1 MTIPDT
7 SEESSVRHETGIP
20 QPVHFIGVGGAGMSG
35 IAAVLAALGVAV
47 TGSDLKASR
56 YTRHLEECGVP
67 VRIGHEASQVGGAA
81 LVVIS
86 SAIPAGNPELQEAR
100 RRGLPVLQRAEML
113 ARIMATRR
121 GVAIAGTH
129 GKTTTSSMITHALL
143 RCDRRPT
150 FVVGGDLND
159 VGSNAG
165 VGAGEWLVAEAD
177 ESDGSLLHL
186 RPEVA
191 VVTNVELDHHANYRC
206 LADVRDVFRRFVAL
220 LPPGGRLVVAREAGT
235 DFLTGATE
243 AAVVRYGIAI
253 PDAGAGAGPA
263 VGKPAEPAADGRSA
277 DLTAL
282 IERADDR
289 GSVFEV
295 REGGERLGRV
305 ELRVPGEHNVLNALA
320 ALAALAHTGV
330 GFDEA
335 APHLATFS
343 GAARRYQEIGR
354 HDGVVVIDDYAHHPT
369 EVAATLKAAR
379 SGSYRRIIAV
389 FQPHLFSRTR
399 YLQREFGRALTLADE
414 AIVTDI
420 FPAREEPEPGV
431 TGKLVVDAYLLERPG
446 GPVFY
451 LPRLSDAVRH
461 LQARLRP
468 GDLVL
473 TIGAGDVLHV
483 GERLLAALAAPA
495 ASGDAGAGR

>member
-1 MTIPDT
+1 
-7 SEESSVRHETGIP
+7 VRHETGIP

-35 IAAVLAALGVAV
+35 IAAVLSRLGVV
-47 TGSDLKASR
+47 VSGSDLKASR

-67 VRIGHEASQVGGAA
+67 VYIGHDAAQVGAAA

-86 SAIPAGNPELQEAR
+86 SAIPPGNPELQEAR

-113 ARIMATRR
+113 ARVMTTRR
-121 GVAIAGTH
+121 GVAVAGTH
-129 GKTTTSSMITHALL
+129 GKTTTSSMISHVML

-150 FVVGGDLND
+150 FLVGGDLND

-165 VGAGEWLVAEAD
+165 VGDGEWLVAEAD
-177 ESDGSLLHL
+177 ESDGSLLFL

-220 LPPGGRLVVAREAGT
+220 LPPGGLLVAARGAGA
-235 DFLTGATE
+235 DFLAGETE
-243 AAVVRYGIAI
+243 AAIVWYGLEGGAAASA
-253 PDAGAGAGPA
+253 PAGSAGAGRAG
-263 VGKPAEPAADGRSA
+263 GHDDAAN
-277 DLTAL
+277 LTAQ
-282 IERADDR
+282 IAHVDDR

-295 REGGERLGRV
+295 RRDGRRLGRV
-305 ELRVPGEHNVLNALA
+305 ELHVPGEHNVLNALA

-335 APHLATFS
+335 APQLSTFS
-343 GAARRYQEIGR
+343 GAARRFQEIGR
-354 HDGVVVIDDYAHHPT
+354 HDGIVVIDDYAHHPT

-379 SGSYRRIIAV
+379 SGSYRRVIAV

-399 YLQREFGRALTLADE
+399 YLQREFGRALTMADE
-414 AIVTDI
+414 TIVTDI

-431 TGKLVVDAYLLERPG
+431 TGKLIVDAYLLERPG
-446 GPVFY
+446 GPVYY
-451 LPRLSDAVRH
+451 LPRLGDAVRH
-461 LQARLRP
+461 LQARERP

-473 TIGAGDVLHV
+473 TIGAGDVPHV
-483 GERLLAALAAPA
+483 GERLLAALGDAAPP
-495 ASGDAGAGR
+495 GDAGAGR

>member
-1 MTIPDT
+1 MK
-7 SEESSVRHETGIP
+7 HETGIP
-20 QPVHFIGVGGAGMSG
+20 QPVHLIGVGGAGMSG
-35 IAAVLAALGVAV
+35 IAVVLSKLGVAV
-47 TGSDLKASR
+47 TGSDLKVSR
-56 YTRHLEECGVP
+56 YTRHLAEAGVP
-67 VRIGHEASQVGGAA
+67 ICIGHNAAQVGDAA

-86 SAIPAGNPELQEAR
+86 SAIPPGNPELQEAR

-121 GVAIAGTH
+121 GVAVAGTH
-129 GKTTTSSMITHALL
+129 GKTTTSSMITHAML
-143 RCDRRPT
+143 RCGRKPT
-150 FVVGGDLND
+150 FLVGGDLND
-159 VGSNAG
+159 VGSNAD
-165 VGAGEWLVAEAD
+165 VGDGEWLVAEAD
-177 ESDGSLLHL
+177 ESDGSLLFL
-186 RPEVA
+186 RPEVG

-220 LPPGGRLVVAREAGT
+220 LPPSGRLVVARDAST
-235 DFLTGATE
+235 AFLEGETE
-243 AAVVRYGIAI
+243 AQVVRYSLAGEAGEA
-253 PDAGAGAGPA
+253 PSARAPGAGRLAGVRPR
-263 VGKPAEPAADGRSA
+263 VDREGDGP

-282 IERADDR
+282 IERVDDR

-305 ELRVPGEHNVLNALA
+305 ELRVPGEHNVMNALG
-320 ALAALAHTGV
+320 ALGALAHVGV
-330 GFDEA
+330 SFDEA
-335 APHLATFS
+335 APQLATFS
-343 GAARRYQEIGR
+343 GAARRFQEVGR
-354 HDGVVVIDDYAHHPT
+354 RDGIVVIDDYAHHPT

-379 SGSYRRIIAV
+379 SGSYRRVIAV

-399 YLQREFGRALTLADE
+399 YLQREFGRALTMADE

-431 TGKLVVDAYLLERPG
+431 TGKLVVDAYLMERPG

-461 LQARLRP
+461 LQARVRP

-473 TIGAGDVLHV
+473 TIGAGDVVHV
-483 GERLLAALAAPA
+483 GERLLANLAGAPP
-495 ASGDAGAGR
+495 GDAGAGR